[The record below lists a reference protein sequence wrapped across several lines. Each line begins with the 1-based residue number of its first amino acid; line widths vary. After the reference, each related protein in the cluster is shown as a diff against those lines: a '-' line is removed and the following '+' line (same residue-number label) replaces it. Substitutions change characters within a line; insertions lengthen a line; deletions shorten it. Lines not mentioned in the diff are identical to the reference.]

1 MTLGALHLMLHLV
14 VPDAAALT
22 AALDLV
28 EPPPALR
35 ASFKATLSSQTAQR
49 TITYDPMRPGPRAFQ
64 VVGRVGQ
71 DEELDAIVAGWR
83 AERQADVRLFADDLR
98 MSLGAARLVDR
109 SGQTHLEFRHQ
120 ISPNGGP
127 ADALVSSRMI
137 GEMAL
142 DPRTGRLRHVDY
154 RIVRPVRLDDGTVIS
169 DYAQRYAFGYSTRW
183 DVSYVSSYQLEARGG
198 RWGFRDSR
206 RFSVVVNDVAFSLA
220 SDARQELSSR

>member
-1 MTLGALHLMLHLV
+1 MSAGALHLMFHLV
-14 VPDAAALT
+14 VPNAESLAV
-22 AALDLV
+22 ALDLV

-35 ASFKATLSSQTAQR
+35 AQFKATLSSQTAQR
-49 TITYDPMRPGPRAFQ
+49 TVVFNPNAENGPEFRVISGF
-64 VVGRVGQ
+64 GR

-98 MSLGAARLVDR
+98 LSLGAAKVLNRE
-109 SGQTHLEFRHQ
+109 GQALLEFRHR
-120 ISPNGGP
+120 ISPNDGP
-127 ADALVSSRMI
+127 VDAIVSSRMI

-142 DPRTGRLRHVDY
+142 DPQSGHLRHVDY

-169 DYAQRYAFGYSTRW
+169 DYSQRYTFGYSGRW

-198 RWGFRDSR
+198 RWGFHDSR
-206 RFSVVVNDVAFSLA
+206 RFSVVINDVSFSLA

>member
-1 MTLGALHLMLHLV
+1 MTPGALHLMFHLV
-14 VPDAAALT
+14 VPDAESIA

-49 TITYDPMRPGPRAFQ
+49 TITYDPTAADGSRFR
-64 VVGRVGQ
+64 VVARVGQ

-98 MSLGAARLVDR
+98 LSLGAARIQSR
-109 SGQTHLEFRHQ
+109 NGQPVLEFQHR
-120 ISPNGGP
+120 ISPNDGP
-127 ADALVSSRMI
+127 VDAVVSSRMV
-137 GEMAL
+137 GELAL
-142 DPRTGRLRHVDY
+142 DPSSGRLRHVDY
-154 RIVRPVRLDDGTVIS
+154 RIVKPVRLDDGTVIS
-169 DYAQRYAFGYSTRW
+169 DYAQRYSFGYSARY

-206 RFSVVVNDVAFSLA
+206 RFSVIISDVSFALA
-220 SDARQELSSR
+220 GDARQELASR

>member
-1 MTLGALHLMLHLV
+1 MAPGALHLMFHLV
-14 VPDAAALT
+14 VPNAESLA

-49 TITYDPMRPGPRAFQ
+49 TISFDPNAENGPSFKVIAS
-64 VVGRVGQ
+64 VGR
-71 DEELDAIVAGWR
+71 DAELDAIVEGWR

-98 MSLGAARLVDR
+98 LSLGAAQVVNRE
-109 SGQTHLEFRHQ
+109 GQALLEFRHQ
-120 ISPNGGP
+120 ISPNDGP
-127 ADALVSSRMI
+127 VDAIVSSRMV

-142 DPRTGRLRHVDY
+142 DPRSGRLRHVDY

-169 DYAQRYAFGYSTRW
+169 DYAQRYVFGYSSRW

-206 RFSVVVNDVAFSLA
+206 RFSVAVNDVAFSLA
-220 SDARQELSSR
+220 SDARQELATR